1 MAGGDGEEQ
10 YEPGLLDTCVV
21 ISLPDITDP
30 AHLPEDP
37 KVCIVT
43 IAELNLGPKI
53 VEDDEPLRDARQK
66 QLEATEEAFDPLP
79 LDGSVAEAYG
89 DVAAALM
96 KRKSKRKAR
105 SLDALIA
112 ATAVANGMTLY
123 TSNPKDFDGIDGLEI
138 CEVPEP
144 TRLTG

>member
-1 MAGGDGEEQ
+1 MADNGDEL
-10 YEPGLLDTCVV
+10 EPGLLDTSVV

-30 AHLPEDP
+30 AILPEDP
-37 KVCIVT
+37 RVCIVT
-43 IAELNLGPKI
+43 LAELSLGPKV

-66 QLEATEEAFDPLP
+66 QLEAVEATFEPLP
-79 LDGSVAEAYG
+79 FDAKAARAYG
-89 DVAAALM
+89 DVAASLM
-96 KRKSKRKAR
+96 RRREKRKAR
-105 SLDALIA
+105 QLDALIA

-123 TSNPKDFDGIDGLEI
+123 TSNPKDFDGIDGLDV